1 MAFLTFTHL
10 HTQTLQ
16 RFCEAP
22 IPCNIPSLLKY
33 PQWFLLPWPKP
44 HWHQQMGEAREDR
57 TVYGTRYGASGDED
71 GIQSWSETMGIK
83 RWRTLSLLILEE
95 KETRMNT
102 NKSKW
107 KEEQDI
113 LRVFSLSKAAII
125 KRPTFTDPLIH
136 FKHRSKDFKCIS
148 SFNVRMM
155 WYV

>member
-16 RFCEAP
+16 WFQFP
-22 IPCNIPSLLKY
+22 VIY
-33 PQWFLLPWPKP
+33 PHSWNTHSGFYFPGPNLTDTNRWEKQ
-44 HWHQQMGEAREDR
+44 ER
-57 TVYGTRYGASGDED
+57 TGQFMEPGYGASGDED
-71 GIQSWSETMGIK
+71 GIQSWSETVGLK
-83 RWRTLSLLILEE
+83 RWRNLSLLILEE

-125 KRPTFTDPLIH
+125 KPPAFTDPLIH